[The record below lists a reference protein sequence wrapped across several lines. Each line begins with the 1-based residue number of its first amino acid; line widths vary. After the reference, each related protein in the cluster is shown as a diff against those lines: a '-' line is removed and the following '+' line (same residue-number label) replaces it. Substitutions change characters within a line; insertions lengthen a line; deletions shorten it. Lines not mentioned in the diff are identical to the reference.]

1 MPDLLLMFR
10 KLNKPI
16 ITTVHSTIKTQR
28 LATQFSKKSFSNMER
43 SEQATYLAY
52 PALRLS
58 EEIYYR
64 KKRLFVSPSNW
75 MKQWLINSF
84 HINSDN
90 ISVIPNSV
98 DLNDYESENSTI
110 LEKMFPEN
118 ILKDKKI
125 ILFVGRLLALKGI
138 EVLIE
143 AIPNII
149 KKYGSNDLLFVF
161 VGPGDRV
168 RYLKMVRLLGV
179 ESSCFFTGPVSREVV
194 INLMRNALL
203 LVAPSFVE
211 NAPYSI
217 LESMACGLPVITT
230 NVGGIS
236 EIIKHDYNGVLLEMN
251 LSKEIEKSITAL
263 LGDETLRNSIKDNA
277 IETIKNNFSWSVNL
291 PKYLDVYSKALK

>member
-1 MPDLLLMFR
+1 
-10 KLNKPI
+10 
-16 ITTVHSTIKTQR
+16 
-28 LATQFSKKSFSNMER
+28 
-43 SEQATYLAY
+43 
-52 PALRLS
+52 
-58 EEIYYR
+58 
-64 KKRLFVSPSNW
+64 
-75 MKQWLINSF
+75 
-84 HINSDN
+84 
-90 ISVIPNSV
+90 
-98 DLNDYESENSTI
+98 
-110 LEKMFPEN
+110 
-118 ILKDKKI
+118 
-125 ILFVGRLLALKGI
+125 
-138 EVLIE
+138 
-143 AIPNII
+143 
-149 KKYGSNDLLFVF
+149 
-161 VGPGDRV
+161 
-168 RYLKMVRLLGV
+168 MVRLLGV